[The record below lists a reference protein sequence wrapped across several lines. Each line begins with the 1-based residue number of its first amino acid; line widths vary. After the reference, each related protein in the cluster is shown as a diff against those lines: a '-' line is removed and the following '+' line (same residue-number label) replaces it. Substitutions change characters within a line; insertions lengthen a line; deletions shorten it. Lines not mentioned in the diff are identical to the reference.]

1 MLLVSRPSLRKRLD
15 SPPFVKNVE
24 DYFTVTFPM
33 EDSCRET
40 ITYGINFGDRP
51 TFYFIG
57 RPPFAPVHGHLEPRV
72 ITIAGAMLN
81 HVNADSGICRRS
93 QTFR

>member
-33 EDSCRET
+33 EDSRRET

-57 RPPFAPVHGHLEPRV
+57 WPPFASKKRPYTV
-72 ITIAGAMLN
+72 ISNPGP
-81 HVNADSGICRRS
+81 SP
-93 QTFR
+93 